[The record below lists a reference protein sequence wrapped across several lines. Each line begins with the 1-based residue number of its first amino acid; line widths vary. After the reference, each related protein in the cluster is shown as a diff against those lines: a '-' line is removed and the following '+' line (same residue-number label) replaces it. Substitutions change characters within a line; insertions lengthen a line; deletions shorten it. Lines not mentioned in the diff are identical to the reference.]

1 MVARPL
7 QQVLGDLTDEPV
19 ILVMAPY
26 PHPDEVGAVF
36 NSQSSVAQ
44 TNPCR
49 PVLTNLFEV

>member
-49 PVLTNLFEV
+49 PVL